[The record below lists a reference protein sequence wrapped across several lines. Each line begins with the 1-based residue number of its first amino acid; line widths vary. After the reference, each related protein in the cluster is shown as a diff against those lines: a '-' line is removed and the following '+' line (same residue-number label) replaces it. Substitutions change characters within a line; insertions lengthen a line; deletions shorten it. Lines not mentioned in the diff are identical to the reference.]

1 MDTSERDGGD
11 ASGRGVGGR
20 GRIIITSALP
30 YANGEIHLGHVAST
44 YLPADILTRYYRLKG
59 YEAYHV
65 CASDDFGTPILIKAE
80 QEGKTPEEYV
90 RYWHDRDEQDF
101 RAFGIS
107 FDIFHSTSSRENVE
121 FVQDFFMSLYRKGYI
136 YEREVVQ
143 YYCPY
148 DGKFLPD
155 RYVIGR
161 CPYCNADNQY
171 SDSCESCGRVPEQI
185 LEPRCA
191 ICRREPV
198 KRASRHYFF
207 RLSAFSD
214 RLKEWLSTNT
224 NLQQDVR
231 NYVLRW
237 IEQGLQ
243 DWDITRDIRWG
254 VRIPVDEEGKVLY
267 GWFDNHLCYIS
278 TALLLA
284 RMNGL
289 IGDGGKSR
297 DGRSRGGDGDN
308 DGNGVGNGDGSM
320 DDTCKF
326 WNSSVIYHFIGKD
339 IVYHHYLF
347 LPAMRLGDGRY
358 KLPDHIPTRGHL
370 MLQGQKISKS
380 RNWYISLREFM
391 SAFDPDYL
399 RFYLALITPYS
410 QEDLNFDWDEF
421 ASRVNAELIDNVGNF
436 INRALNFASRYGI
449 VGGGSSSSGAVEH
462 YDDRDRESIREIER
476 IAGEVGALIESN
488 ELDRGLRRI
497 LAFSSYF
504 NQYFQSKEPWSRIKS
519 ASGDERSSAYNC
531 IYISVN
537 AVASLAILLE
547 PYIPFSA
554 ERIWMQL
561 NMQGSVHE
569 QRWENA
575 SRLMIGAGHRVGSI
589 KPLFRKIGRE
599 EVEAQKGRLGRQI
612 AG

>member
-1 MDTSERDGGD
+1 MNSSNKSDDRK
-11 ASGRGVGGR
+11 RV
-20 GRIIITSALP
+20 IVTSALP

-44 YLPADILTRYYRLKG
+44 YLPADIMTRYLRLKG

-80 QEGKTPEEYV
+80 QEGKSPEEYV
-90 RYWHDRDEQDF
+90 KHWHDRDEQDF

-107 FDIFHSTSSRENVE
+107 FDIFHSTSSKENVE
-121 FVQDFFMSLYRKGYI
+121 FVQRFFLSLYSKGYI

-148 DGKFLPD
+148 DKKFLPD

-171 SDSCESCGRVPEQI
+171 SDSCENCGRVPEQI
-185 LEPRCA
+185 LEPKCA
-191 ICRREPV
+191 ICKREPV
-198 KRASRHYFF
+198 KRASIHYFF
-207 RLSAFSD
+207 RLSAFAD
-214 RLKEWLSTNT
+214 RLKEWLNTNG
-224 NLQQDVR
+224 NLQQDVK

-243 DWDITRDIRWG
+243 DWDITRDITWG
-254 VRIPVDEEGKVLY
+254 VRIPIDGEGKVLY

-289 IGDGGKSR
+289 VD
-297 DGRSRGGDGDN
+297 DN
-308 DGNGVGNGDGSM
+308 DNERE
-320 DDTCKF
+320 F
-326 WNSSVIYHFIGKD
+326 WNSSIIYHFIGKD

-347 LPAMRLGDGRY
+347 LPAMRLGDGNY
-358 KLPDHIPTRGHL
+358 KLPDYIPTRGHL

-380 RNWYISLREFM
+380 RNWYISLREFIN
-391 SAFDPDYL
+391 AFNPDYL

-421 ASRVNAELIDNVGNF
+421 ASRVNTELIDNIGNF
-436 INRALNFASRYGI
+436 INRALNLAKRYG
-449 VGGGSSSSGAVEH
+449 VSTTPTE
-462 YDDRDRESIREIER
+462 YDDGDRESIRVIKHIAQDVGSLIER
-476 IAGEVGALIESN
+476 N
-488 ELDRGLRRI
+488 EIDKGLRRI
-497 LAFSSYF
+497 VAFASYF
-504 NQYFQSKEPWSRIKS
+504 NQYFQSKEPWAKVKS
-519 ASGDERSSAYNC
+519 QSKDDKASAHNC

-537 AVASLAILLE
+537 AVASLAVLLE

-554 ERIWMQL
+554 ERIWEQL
-561 NMQGSVHE
+561 NMQGSIHE
-569 QRWENA
+569 QRWDDA
-575 SRLMIGAGHRVGSI
+575 SRLMVREGHSVGDV
-589 KPLFRKIGRE
+589 KPLFKKITRE
-599 EVEAQKGRLGRQI
+599 EVEAQKSRLGKHI
-612 AG
+612 A